1 MQCSTA
7 LSSYQ
12 ATRFVTRVKGG
23 LIGLVY
29 QETMKARTVDPGE
42 TTAIALMGT
51 DVERIGYKF
60 LQIHEIWASIIE
72 IGVSIWLLEQQVF
85 LACLAPVI
93 VILST

>member
-1 MQCSTA
+1 
-7 LSSYQ
+7 
-12 ATRFVTRVKGG
+12 
-23 LIGLVY
+23 
-29 QETMKARTVDPGE
+29 MKARTVDLGE

-51 DVERIGYKF
+51 DVERIGYNF

-72 IGVSIWLLEQQVF
+72 IGVAIWLLEQQVY